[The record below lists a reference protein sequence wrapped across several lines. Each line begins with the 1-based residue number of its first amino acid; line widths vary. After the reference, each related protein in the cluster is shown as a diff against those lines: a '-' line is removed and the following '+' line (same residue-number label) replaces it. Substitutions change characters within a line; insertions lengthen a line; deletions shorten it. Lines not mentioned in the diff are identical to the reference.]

1 MKEIDG
7 EEDGWEKRKRERRER
22 EREREEDN
30 LRCGHCGQW
39 CEIMLHT
46 VNAFI
51 RWDNLCTT
59 EATYGCSDIRY

>member
-1 MKEIDG
+1 MG
-7 EEDGWEKRKRERRER
+7 EEEEEKEEERER
-22 EREREEDN
+22 EREREK
-30 LRCGHCGQW
+30 LRCGLCGQW

-59 EATYGCSDIRY
+59 EATYGYSDIRY